1 MKEMKCRIFVVGSV
15 LRDRCVW
22 EAAICDDGGEQELIG
37 DQGILQ
43 QEGLLNFR
51 TA

>member
-1 MKEMKCRIFVVGSV
+1 MSDICRGQA

-22 EAAICDDGGEQELIG
+22 EVAICDDGGEREPIG

-43 QEGLLNFR
+43 QEGLLNFG